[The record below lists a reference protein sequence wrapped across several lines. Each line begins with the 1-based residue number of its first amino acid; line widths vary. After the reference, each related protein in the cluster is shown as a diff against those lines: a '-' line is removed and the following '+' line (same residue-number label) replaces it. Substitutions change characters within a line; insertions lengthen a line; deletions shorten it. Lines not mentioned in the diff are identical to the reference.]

1 MNVGNSRKVR
11 GEGGPHLFAAP
22 NSPPLRISQEAAE
35 PRAPAG
41 RGEDKI
47 GVEEALGRFE
57 VLPQCAAE
65 DLRSPS
71 SVRGPPPPQP

>member
-1 MNVGNSRKVR
+1 MR

-22 NSPPLRISQEAAE
+22 NSPPLRISQEAAK

-57 VLPQCAAE
+57 VLPQCAC
-65 DLRSPS
+65 LLYTSPS
-71 SVRGPPPPQP
+71 PRDS